1 LRTRA
6 KTSLSKPFK
15 NISLGVV
22 EKEEAQQVAD
32 LNAPPSEID
41 SESPNCIGTT
51 KIMGE
56 VRDGAH
62 IPRGVPYE
70 INLWKSRV
78 QGIVEAHLQTPAE
91 NKSSDYSLQ
100 TTFLLMIAGQVNCS
114 SSNCSNHLVMISL
127 IT

>member
-1 LRTRA
+1 M
-6 KTSLSKPFK
+6 
-15 NISLGVV
+15 V

-32 LNAPPSEID
+32 LNAPPSEIN

-78 QGIVEAHLQTPAE
+78 QGIVKAHLQTPVE
-91 NKSSDYSLQ
+91 NKSSDSSLQ
-100 TTFLLMIAGQVNCS
+100 TTFLLMISRTGQLLQQQLLKS
-114 SSNCSNHLVMISL
+114 SGNDIFDNLVQASL
-127 IT
+127 GG